1 MFHAIET
8 IVGEPATPDTLITH
22 ALATARE
29 SALLTNT
36 SREINLRA
44 AQVEV
49 ERWCGRLLWPAS
61 VTPADAARPVDS
73 VVEVS
78 DVVDF
83 VPVCPAR
90 PVTSGATIS
99 VTSVERWSD
108 ALEAYEA
115 VEYILRPSGLLRLR
129 TIGLHRIV
137 ATITPAA
144 APAIAEE
151 GCCRLWAFREVR
163 RPSYAGTEG
172 GSDRLSNAMY
182 LSGASGILRSLK
194 QKGQM

>member
-1 MFHAIET
+1 MFHTIET
-8 IVGEPATPDTLITH
+8 IIGEPATPDALITH

-29 SALLTNT
+29 EAVQTNV

-49 ERWCGRLLWPAS
+49 ERWCGRLFWPAS

-73 VVEVS
+73 VVEVD

-90 PVTSGATIS
+90 PVTAGATIS

-129 TIGLHRIV
+129 TIGTHRIV
-137 ATITPAA
+137 ATISPSSTPTLAT
-144 APAIAEE
+144 E
-151 GCCRLWAFREVR
+151 GCARLWAFREVR
-163 RPSYAGTEG
+163 RPTNSGDGT

-182 LSGASGILRSLK
+182 LSGASGVLRSLK
-194 QKGQM
+194 QTGQA